1 MREWICDAISD
12 RLVRLVQPVLF
23 ALLSVPLLWLV
34 YAIALEIS
42 NAGSALGADPGEAV
56 VLHLGEWTLRVL
68 VFTLAVSSLRRR
80 AGFAWLIR
88 SRRMIGLWGYAYLC
102 MHLLSYVGLLSEFD
116 WRLVLEDLVERT
128 YITAGML
135 ALLLLTPLAVTST
148 QAWRRRLGRNWQRLH
163 RLIYPAVG
171 LGLIHLA
178 WLTKD
183 GYGEVALYGAIFGLL
198 MFERIH
204 HGRATR
210 D

>member
-1 MREWICDAISD
+1 
-12 RLVRLVQPVLF
+12 LF
-23 ALLSVPLLWLV
+23 ALLSLPLLWLV
-34 YAIALEIS
+34 NAMTLEIA
-42 NAGSALGADPGEAV
+42 NPGSALGADPGEAV

-68 VFTLAVSSLRRR
+68 LATLAVSSLRRL

-102 MHLLSYVGLLSEFD
+102 MHLLSYLGLLSEFD

-148 QAWRRRLGRNWQRLH
+148 NRWRKRLGRNWQRLH

-171 LGLIHLA
+171 LGLVHLA

-183 GYGEVALYGAIFGLL
+183 GYGEVTLYGALFGLL
-198 MFERIH
+198 MFERIYH
-204 HGRATR
+204 RRANRARTGEHAL
-210 D
+210 